1 MQRKEFV
8 KERIKI
14 NSKIF
19 TNKELR
25 KIRKIRKNS
34 NLITKIYLLGSM
46 ESVNAMLGGNV

>member
-19 TNKELR
+19 TNKEL
-25 KIRKIRKNS
+25 RKIRKNS

>member
-14 NSKIF
+14 DSKIF

-25 KIRKIRKNS
+25 KIRKIS